1 MSMKRFDLKS
11 MSIHRLQLLSEKIA
25 VTLAEKI
32 AEKRVLE
39 DRLRQLDQRFPVGR
53 TSEAARRRPY
63 PTVLPKF
70 RNPDNP
76 SETWS
81 GRGRQPRWL
90 SAQLKSGKQI
100 EDFRIDF

>member
-1 MSMKRFDLKS
+1 MSMKRFDHKS
-11 MSIHRLQLLSEKIA
+11 MSTHQLWLLSEMIA
-25 VTLAEKI
+25 AALAEKII

-39 DRLRQLDQRFPVGR
+39 DRLRQLNRRFSVER
-53 TSEAARRRPY
+53 TSETAWRRPY
-63 PTVLPKF
+63 PTVFPKF

-90 SAQLKSGKQI
+90 TAQIESGKQ
-100 EDFRIDF
+100 